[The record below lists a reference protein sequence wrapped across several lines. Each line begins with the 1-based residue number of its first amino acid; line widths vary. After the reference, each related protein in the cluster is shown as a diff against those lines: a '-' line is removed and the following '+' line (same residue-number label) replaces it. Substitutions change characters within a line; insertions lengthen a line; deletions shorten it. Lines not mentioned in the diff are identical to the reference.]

1 MCNVLFVFLCIKLIG
16 WGSLDLAIFY
26 SVYSYKNSVMDF
38 AVRLGNLQDYFK
50 EMEVNAYRVFQ
61 LADSS
66 VYIHD
71 RFGDQVIENYKGN
84 IEFKDV
90 YFWYVE
96 GEPILNGISFKI
108 KKNTHVAFVGASGC
122 CKSTIVA
129 LICKLYEPQ
138 HGKILFDG
146 MDANGLAQK
155 FGENIS
161 MVNQYPCLFN
171 LTIREKCNLLSLV
184 QLTKIYGKH

>member
-1 MCNVLFVFLCIKLIG
+1 
-16 WGSLDLAIFY
+16 
-26 SVYSYKNSVMDF
+26 MDF